1 MLNTWRVWNDRV
13 EDDAVG
19 TVTRLKK
26 ALGDIAD
33 THTDVDTGLVDYD
46 AMEGDERFAV
56 FEEGVCELQA
66 VRIEEADVDSRLA
79 FFINLYNMMIYHAF
93 TKLGRPESTFRRSSF
108 FAHVSYNIGGRV
120 YSFHDIESGTGAVA
134 RA

>member
-1 MLNTWRVWNDRV
+1 M
-13 EDDAVG
+13 G

-26 ALGDIAD
+26 SLGDIAD

-46 AMEGDERFAV
+46 AMESDERFVV

-66 VRIEEADVDSRLA
+66 VRIEEADADTRLA

-93 TKLGRPESTFRRSSF
+93 TKVGYYIFQSIFYIQPMFSVKFSL
-108 FAHVSYNIGGRV
+108 N
-120 YSFHDIESGTGAVA
+120 
-134 RA
+134 